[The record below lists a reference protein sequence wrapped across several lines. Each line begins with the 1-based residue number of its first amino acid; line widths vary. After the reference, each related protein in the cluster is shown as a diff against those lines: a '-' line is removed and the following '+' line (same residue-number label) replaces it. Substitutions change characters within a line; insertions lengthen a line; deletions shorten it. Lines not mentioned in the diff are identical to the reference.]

1 MAKPMEVLNGQ
12 VMLISRL
19 FLLNFLLL
27 WQPGTGTT
35 FDDSIDEV
43 KRNGTLPV
51 DEVLALRL
59 LSQTLRSSSTQLSLS
74 SSPQLSLS
82 YPICSDNQDAEIRCG
97 SSYNTENGSFRSV
110 TEINLPGKNLD
121 GYIDNSI
128 GRFQNLERLNLGY
141 NQLSRGIPS
150 TLGQLQHLKYL
161 DLSNNSLTGSIPSSL
176 TKLQNLKYLDLSSN
190 DLDGTIPSN
199 LTGLQS
205 LRLLYLSGNKLTGPI
220 PDSIRYCKN
229 LTAIFANRNFLN
241 GTINENLGT
250 LSSLKYLGLYYN
262 SLSGRIP
269 KDLGKLSALQYLALD
284 GNDLHGELPKELGK
298 LTNLRL
304 LYLTANNFTGTIP
317 TTYEN
322 LTNLEVFAV
331 SGNYLSGPIPDFIG
345 KWANLTDL
353 VLIGNNFSG
362 NLPAEAFSLTKLEE
376 LWVSDV
382 NNPGI
387 SFPKEV
393 IPEANSLFSVVLR
406 NCKINGSIPEY
417 IGKWPQLSYLDLSF
431 NNLTGSIPE
440 TFQNLKKLFL
450 TRNMLTGL
458 PSWITN
464 PKKSNISRTT
474 VDLSYNNF
482 NVSCKTITCF
492 GLQNVTMSFIDEM
505 KSKKCRRKH
514 NSLFINS
521 GGEDVYYGK
530 DHYHNDT
537 SISSFNLSPSDDWAY
552 SYAGD
557 YLTTNFNASAS
568 VINSTCEITSAKANI
583 DNNFRLAP
591 VSLTYY
597 GLCLRKGEYIV
608 TLYFAEALYSKRED
622 YSTSGKRVFDIYIQG
637 MIAKK
642 DVNIKEIYGKEHEGK
657 QLDFPVKINHGSLE
671 IQLFWAGKGSLYRP
685 ARNGP
690 LISAVSITRVPRK
703 LHGWEIAL
711 IIGCCI
717 LFLLLLLAF
726 MWRMGW
732 IGDRELRETKVVIG
746 ERTFTLKQIIRAT
759 KKFSPK
765 MQLGRGRSGIVYRA
779 ELPDLTVAVK
789 KLFTHSKAVDEI
801 ESEVYAKK
809 ALDLKHENL
818 VNLIAS
824 YSRRHLI
831 LLIYEYME
839 HGSLGQVLFGS
850 NPTVQIDWQKRFIIC
865 RGIAKGLKYLHERNP
880 PIIHRNI
887 KANNILLDA
896 SCNPKIS
903 DFGLAKLYEEENPY
917 IAIGAGGDLL
927 YMSPEY
933 ATRRAMTVKVD
944 VYSFGILLLEIV
956 SGRNNAD
963 YRANQETVFLLDTAG
978 NLNARGR
985 LGDLV
990 DPSLRTYDW
999 DQAKIVLNLAMLCTD
1014 QSPSLR
1020 PTMSQVVAVLEGEK
1034 TLEDLSREI
1043 APST

>member
-1 MAKPMEVLNGQ
+1 MTKPMGSERSV
-12 VMLISRL
+12 IL

-27 WQPGTGTT
+27 WQLGTGTT
-35 FDDSIDEV
+35 STTIDDRIKEV
-43 KRNGTLPV
+43 VCNGTYILPEY
-51 DEVLALRL
+51 EVCALRL
-59 LSQTLRSSSTQLSLS
+59 LAQNLVSSSTQLSLS
-74 SSPQLSLS
+74 SSSLSSSTQLSLS
-82 YPICSDNQDAEIRCG
+82 YPICSDNLFAEIKCG
-97 SSYNTENGSFRSV
+97 SPDNTKNGSFPICSDNQYAEIECGSPYNTKNGSFRSV
-110 TEINLPGKNLD
+110 TEINLPGKKLD
-121 GYIDNSI
+121 GSIYNSI
-128 GRFQNLERLNLGY
+128 GSFKNLERLNLYY
-141 NQLSRGIPS
+141 NQLSGGIPS

-161 DLSNNSLTGSIPSSL
+161 DLSSNSLTGFIPSSL
-176 TKLQNLKYLDLSSN
+176 TKLQNLEY
-190 DLDGTIPSN
+190 
-199 LTGLQS
+199 
-205 LRLLYLSGNKLTGPI
+205 LYLSQNKLTGPI
-220 PDSIRYCKN
+220 PDSIRYCTN
-229 LTAIFANRNFLN
+229 LTV
-241 GTINENLGT
+241 
-250 LSSLKYLGLYYN
+250 LSLYYN

-269 KDLGKLSALQYLALD
+269 KELGELPALQHLD
-284 GNDLHGELPKELGK
+284 LDDNDLHGELPKELGNLTK
-298 LTNLRL
+298 LRI
-304 LYLTANNFTGTIP
+304 LYLTANNFNGTIP
-317 TTYEN
+317 TTYAK

-331 SGNYLSGPIPDFIG
+331 GGNNLSGPIPAYIG
-345 KWANLTDL
+345 KWVNLSDL

-362 NLPAEAFSLTKLEE
+362 NLPAETFSLTKLRT
-376 LWVSDV
+376 LSVSDV

-387 SFPKEV
+387 SFPEEF
-393 IPEANSLFSVVLR
+393 IPVPNSLYSVVLR
-406 NCKINGSIPEY
+406 NCNINGPIPQY

-440 TFQNLKKLFL
+440 TFQNLRKLFL
-450 TRNMLTGL
+450 TRNMLTEL

-464 PKKSNISRTT
+464 PKKSKNWRTT

-482 NVSCKTITCF
+482 NVPCKNIKCL
-492 GLQNVTMSFIDEM
+492 GLQNVTIHPTRSFIDEM
-505 KSKKCRRKH
+505 KSKKCGRKH

-530 DHYHNDT
+530 YHYHNDT

-557 YLTTNFNASAS
+557 DRNTNFNASAL
-568 VINSTCEITSAKANI
+568 VRNLTCEITSAKANI

-608 TLYFAEALYSKRED
+608 TLYFAEALSSKSED

-642 DVNIKEIYGKEHEGK
+642 DVNIKEIPGKEHEGK
-657 QLDFPVKINHGSLE
+657 QLDFPVKINDGSLE
-671 IQLFWAGKGSLYRP
+671 IQLFWAGKGSLYGP
-685 ARNGP
+685 AGRNGP

-732 IGDRELRETKVVIG
+732 IGDRELRETKVKIG
-746 ERTFTLKQIIRAT
+746 ERTFTLKQIIHAT

-765 MQLGRGRSGIVYRA
+765 MQLGSGRSGIVYRA

-801 ESEVYAKK
+801 GSEVYARK

-839 HGSLGQVLFGS
+839 HGSLGQVLFGT

-999 DQAKIVLNLAMLCTD
+999 DQAKIVLNLAMMCTD

-1034 TLEDLSREI
+1034 TLEDLSKEI

>member
-1 MAKPMEVLNGQ
+1 MTKPMGSERS

-19 FLLNFLLL
+19 FILNFLLL
-27 WQPGTGTT
+27 WQPGTGTNST
-35 FDDSIDEV
+35 TIDDRIKEVENKKLLPDDEV
-43 KRNGTLPV
+43 S
-51 DEVLALRL
+51 ALQL
-59 LSQTLRSSSTQLSLS
+59 LSQNLQSSSTQFSLSSSTQLSLS
-74 SSPQLSLS
+74 F
-82 YPICSDNQDAEIRCG
+82 PICSDNQDAEIRCG
-97 SSYNTENGSFRSV
+97 YPDNTKNGSFRSV
-110 TEINLPGKNLD
+110 TEIILPRKKLD
-121 GYIDNSI
+121 GSIHNSI
-128 GRFQNLERLNLGY
+128 GWFKNLERLDLYY
-141 NQLSRGIPS
+141 NQLSGEIPS

-161 DLSNNSLTGSIPSSL
+161 DLSSNSLTGSIPPSL
-176 TKLQNLKYLDLSSN
+176 TMLRNLEYLDLSSN

-199 LTGLQS
+199 LKGLQS
-205 LRLLYLSGNKLTGPI
+205 LRRLDLSYNKLTGPI
-220 PDSIRYCKN
+220 QDSIQHCKN
-229 LTAIFANRNFLN
+229 LT
-241 GTINENLGT
+241 
-250 LSSLKYLGLYYN
+250 GLALLLN
-262 SLSGRIP
+262 SLSGGIP
-269 KDLGKLSALQYLALD
+269 KELGKLSALKYLGLA
-284 GNDLHGELPKELGK
+284 GNDLHGELPKELGN
-298 LTNLRL
+298 LTNLRI
-304 LYLTANNFTGTIP
+304 LYLTANNFNGTIP
-317 TTYEN
+317 TTYEH
-322 LTNLEVFAV
+322 LTNLQVFGV
-331 SGNYLSGPIPDFIG
+331 SGNYLSGPIPDYIG
-345 KWANLTDL
+345 KWVNLSDL

-362 NLPAEAFSLTKLEE
+362 NLPAETFSLTKLHT

-393 IPEANSLFSVVLR
+393 IPEPNYLSSVVLR
-406 NCKINGSIPEY
+406 NCNINGPIPEY

-431 NNLTGSIPE
+431 NNLNGSIPGPFPKL
-440 TFQNLKKLFL
+440 TKLFL
-450 TRNMLTGL
+450 TRNKLTGL
-458 PSWITN
+458 PSWITD

-474 VDLSYNNF
+474 VDLSYNDF
-482 NVSCKTITCF
+482 NVPCKNIKCL
-492 GLQNVTMSFIDEM
+492 GLQNVTMSFIHEM
-505 KSKKCRRKH
+505 KRGKCRRKH

-552 SYAGD
+552 SYAGE
-557 YLTTNFNASAS
+557 YLNTDFNASAL
-568 VINSTCEITSAKANI
+568 VRNLTCEITSAKAKI

-591 VSLTYY
+591 LSLTYY

-608 TLYFAEALYSKRED
+608 TLYFAEALSSKSED

-637 MIAKK
+637 TNRRQ
-642 DVNIKEIYGKEHEGK
+642 DVNIKEIPGKEHEGK
-657 QLDFPVKINHGSLE
+657 QLDFPVKINDGSLE
-671 IQLFWAGKGSLYRP
+671 IQLFWAGKGSLYGP
-685 ARNGP
+685 AGRNGP
-690 LISAVSITRVPRK
+690 LISAVSITLPRK

-732 IGDRELRETKVVIG
+732 IGDRELRETKVKIG
-746 ERTFTLKQIIRAT
+746 ERTFTLKQIIHAT

-765 MQLGRGRSGIVYRA
+765 MQLGSGRSGIVYRA

-801 ESEVYAKK
+801 GSEVYARK

-839 HGSLGQVLFGS
+839 HGSLGQVLFGT

-999 DQAKIVLNLAMLCTD
+999 DQAKIVLNLAMMCTD

-1034 TLEDLSREI
+1034 TLEDLSKEI

>member
-1 MAKPMEVLNGQ
+1 MFVLK
-12 VMLISRL
+12 M
-19 FLLNFLLL
+19 
-27 WQPGTGTT
+27 
-35 FDDSIDEV
+35 
-43 KRNGTLPV
+43 
-51 DEVLALRL
+51 
-59 LSQTLRSSSTQLSLS
+59 
-74 SSPQLSLS
+74 
-82 YPICSDNQDAEIRCG
+82 
-97 SSYNTENGSFRSV
+97 
-110 TEINLPGKNLD
+110 
-121 GYIDNSI
+121 
-128 GRFQNLERLNLGY
+128 
-141 NQLSRGIPS
+141 
-150 TLGQLQHLKYL
+150 
-161 DLSNNSLTGSIPSSL
+161 
-176 TKLQNLKYLDLSSN
+176 
-190 DLDGTIPSN
+190 
-199 LTGLQS
+199 
-205 LRLLYLSGNKLTGPI
+205 
-220 PDSIRYCKN
+220 
-229 LTAIFANRNFLN
+229 
-241 GTINENLGT
+241 
-250 LSSLKYLGLYYN
+250 
-262 SLSGRIP
+262 
-269 KDLGKLSALQYLALD
+269 
-284 GNDLHGELPKELGK
+284 
-298 LTNLRL
+298 
-304 LYLTANNFTGTIP
+304 
-317 TTYEN
+317 
-322 LTNLEVFAV
+322 
-331 SGNYLSGPIPDFIG
+331 
-345 KWANLTDL
+345 
-353 VLIGNNFSG
+353 
-362 NLPAEAFSLTKLEE
+362 
-376 LWVSDV
+376 
-382 NNPGI
+382 
-387 SFPKEV
+387 SFP
-393 IPEANSLFSVVLR
+393 A
-406 NCKINGSIPEY
+406 
-417 IGKWPQLSYLDLSF
+417 D
-431 NNLTGSIPE
+431 
-440 TFQNLKKLFL
+440 
-450 TRNMLTGL
+450 
-458 PSWITN
+458 
-464 PKKSNISRTT
+464 
-474 VDLSYNNF
+474 
-482 NVSCKTITCF
+482 
-492 GLQNVTMSFIDEM
+492 
-505 KSKKCRRKH
+505 

-552 SYAGD
+552 SYAGN
-557 YLTTNFNASAS
+557 YLNASAL
-568 VINSTCEITSAKANI
+568 VRNLTCEITSAKAKI

-608 TLYFAEALYSKRED
+608 TLYFAEALSSKSED

-637 MIAKK
+637 TNRRK
-642 DVNIKEIYGKEHEGK
+642 DVNIKEIPGKEHEGK
-657 QLDFPVKINHGSLE
+657 QLEFPVKINHGSLE
-671 IQLFWAGKGSLYRP
+671 IQLFWAGKGSIYGP
-685 ARNGP
+685 ALNGP
-690 LISAVSITRVPRK
+690 LISAVSITR
-703 LHGWEIAL
+703 
-711 IIGCCI
+711 GCCI

-732 IGDRELRETKVVIG
+732 IGDRELRETKVQIG

-765 MQLGRGRSGIVYRA
+765 MQLGSGRSGIVYRA

-789 KLFTHSKAVDEI
+789 KIFTHSKAVDEI
-801 ESEVYAKK
+801 GSEVYARK

-933 ATRRAMTVKVD
+933 ATRGAMTVKVD

-990 DPSLRTYDW
+990 DPSLRTCDW
-999 DQAKIVLNLAMLCTD
+999 DQAKIVLNLAMMCTE

-1020 PTMSQVVAVLEGEK
+1020 PTMSQLVAVLEGEK
-1034 TLEDLSREI
+1034 TLEDLSKEI

>member
-1 MAKPMEVLNGQ
+1 MGSERS
-12 VMLISRL
+12 VMLINRL
-19 FLLNFLLL
+19 FLLNFLLV
-27 WQPGTGTT
+27 WQLGCGTIT
-35 FDDSIDEV
+35 FNDSIEEVARSRSIPDDEV
-43 KRNGTLPV
+43 R
-51 DEVLALRL
+51 ALRL
-59 LSQTLRSSSTQLSLS
+59 LSQNLQSSSTQLPLASSTQLSLS
-74 SSPQLSLS
+74 F
-82 YPICSDNQDAEIRCG
+82 PICSDNQYAEIKCG
-97 SSYNTENGSFRSV
+97 SPDNTKNGSFGWV
-110 TEINLPGKNLD
+110 TEINLPGKKLD
-121 GYIDNSI
+121 GYIHNSI
-128 GRFQNLERLNLGY
+128 GRFKNLKKLNLY
-141 NQLSRGIPS
+141 NNQLSGGIPS

-161 DLSNNSLTGSIPSSL
+161 YLSSNSLTGSIPPSL
-176 TKLQNLKYLDLSSN
+176 TMLRNLTVLDLSSN

-205 LRLLYLSGNKLTGPI
+205 LRILYLSRNKLTGPI
-220 PDSIRYCKN
+220 PDSIRYCQN
-229 LTAIFANRNFLN
+229 LTDIYADRNFLN
-241 GTINENLGT
+241 GTINKSLGT
-250 LSSLKYLGLYYN
+250 LSSLESLGLYYN
-262 SLSGRIP
+262 SLSGGIP
-269 KDLGKLSALQYLALD
+269 KELGKLSALQYLALD
-284 GNDLHGELPKELGK
+284 GNDLHGELPKELGN
-298 LTNLRL
+298 LTNLRI
-304 LYLTANNFTGTIP
+304 LYLTANNFNGTIP
-317 TTYEN
+317 TTYAK

-331 SGNYLSGPIPDFIG
+331 SGNYLSGPIPAYIG
-345 KWANLTDL
+345 KWVNLND
-353 VLIGNNFSG
+353 
-362 NLPAEAFSLTKLEE
+362 

-387 SFPKEV
+387 SFPEEV
-393 IPEANSLFSVVLR
+393 IPEPKYLSSVVLR
-406 NCKINGSIPEY
+406 NCNINGPIREY
-417 IGKWPQLSYLDLSF
+417 IGKWPELSYLDLSF
-431 NNLTGSIPE
+431 NNLNGSIPE
-440 TFQNLKKLFL
+440 TFQKLTKLFL

-464 PKKSNISRTT
+464 PKKSKNSRPT

-482 NVSCKTITCF
+482 NVSCKNIKCL
-492 GLQNVTMSFIDEM
+492 GLQNVTIHPTRSFIDEM

-557 YLTTNFNASAS
+557 IDASAS
-568 VINSTCEITSAKANI
+568 VINSTCEFTSAKADI

-608 TLYFAEALYSKRED
+608 TLYFAEALYSKSED

-637 MIAKK
+637 TNVRP

-657 QLDFPVKINHGSLE
+657 QLNFSVKINDGSLE
-671 IQLFWAGKGSLYRP
+671 IQLFWAGKGSLYGP

-703 LHGWEIAL
+703 LYPWEIAL

-732 IGDRELRETKVVIG
+732 IGDREFRETKVKIG
-746 ERTFTLKQIIRAT
+746 ERTFTLKQIIHAT

-765 MQLGRGRSGIVYRA
+765 MQLGSGRSGIVYRA

-801 ESEVYAKK
+801 GSEVYARK

-839 HGSLGQVLFGS
+839 HGSLGQVLFGT
-850 NPTVQIDWQKRFIIC
+850 NPTVQIDWQKRFTIC

-999 DQAKIVLNLAMLCTD
+999 DQAKIVLNLAMMCTD

-1034 TLEDLSREI
+1034 TLEDLSKEI

>member
-1 MAKPMEVLNGQ
+1 MTKPMGSERSV
-12 VMLISRL
+12 IL

-27 WQPGTGTT
+27 WQLGTGTT
-35 FDDSIDEV
+35 STTIDDRIKEV
-43 KRNGTLPV
+43 VCNGTYILPEY
-51 DEVLALRL
+51 EVRALQL
-59 LSQTLRSSSTQLSLS
+59 LSQNLQSSSTQLSLS
-74 SSPQLSLS
+74 SSTQLSPSSSTQLSLS
-82 YPICSDNQDAEIRCG
+82 FPICSDNQDAEIRCG
-97 SSYNTENGSFRSV
+97 SPDNTKNGSFRSV
-110 TEINLPGKNLD
+110 TGINLQGKKLD
-121 GYIDNSI
+121 GSIHNSI
-128 GRFQNLERLNLGY
+128 GRFKNLERLNLDN
-141 NQLSRGIPS
+141 NQLSGGIPS

-161 DLSNNSLTGSIPSSL
+161 DLSSNSLTGSIPPSL
-176 TKLQNLKYLDLSSN
+176 TMLQ
-190 DLDGTIPSN
+190 T
-199 LTGLQS
+199 
-205 LRLLYLSGNKLTGPI
+205 
-220 PDSIRYCKN
+220 
-229 LTAIFANRNFLN
+229 
-241 GTINENLGT
+241 
-250 LSSLKYLGLYYN
+250 
-262 SLSGRIP
+262 
-269 KDLGKLSALQYLALD
+269 
-284 GNDLHGELPKELGK
+284 
-298 LTNLRL
+298 
-304 LYLTANNFTGTIP
+304 
-317 TTYEN
+317 
-322 LTNLEVFAV
+322 
-331 SGNYLSGPIPDFIG
+331 
-345 KWANLTDL
+345 
-353 VLIGNNFSG
+353 
-362 NLPAEAFSLTKLEE
+362 

-387 SFPKEV
+387 SFPEEV
-393 IPEANSLFSVVLR
+393 IPVPKYLSSVILR
-406 NCKINGSIPEY
+406 NCNINGPIPDY

-431 NNLTGSIPE
+431 NNLNGSIPE
-440 TFQNLKKLFL
+440 TFQNLTKLFL
-450 TRNMLTGL
+450 TRNMLTGEL

-464 PKKSNISRTT
+464 NPNKST

-482 NVSCKTITCF
+482 NVSCKNIKCL
-492 GLQNVTMSFIDEM
+492 GLQNVTIHPTRSFIDEM

-552 SYAGD
+552 SYAGE

-568 VINSTCEITSAKANI
+568 VINSTCEFTSSKANI

-597 GLCLRKGEYIV
+597 GLCLRKGEYMV
-608 TLYFAEALYSKRED
+608 TLYFAEALYSKSED

-637 MIAKK
+637 TNVRP

-657 QLDFPVKINHGSLE
+657 QLNFSVKINDGSLE
-671 IQLFWAGKGSLYRP
+671 IQLFWAGKGSLYGP
-685 ARNGP
+685 GRNGP

-732 IGDRELRETKVVIG
+732 IGDRELRETKVKIG
-746 ERTFTLKQIIRAT
+746 ERTFTLKQIIHAT

-765 MQLGRGRSGIVYRA
+765 MQLGSGRSGIVYRA
-779 ELPDLTVAVK
+779 ELPYLTVAVK

-801 ESEVYAKK
+801 GSEVYARK

-839 HGSLGQVLFGS
+839 HGSLGQVLFGT

-999 DQAKIVLNLAMLCTD
+999 DQAKIVLNLAMMCTD

-1034 TLEDLSREI
+1034 TLEDLSKEI

>member
-1 MAKPMEVLNGQ
+1 MTKPMGSEWS

-35 FDDSIDEV
+35 STTMDDRIDEV
-43 KRNGTLPV
+43 ENNKSLPQH
-51 DEVLALRL
+51 EVSALRL
-59 LSQTLRSSSTQLSLS
+59 LSQKLQSSSTLLSLSSSTQLSLS
-74 SSPQLSLS
+74 F
-82 YPICSDNQDAEIRCG
+82 PICSDDQSAEIKCG
-97 SSYNTENGSFRSV
+97 YPDSTKNGSFRSV
-110 TEINLPGKNLD
+110 TEINLAGKKLD
-121 GYIDNSI
+121 GSIDNSI
-128 GRFQNLERLNLGY
+128 GSFKNLN
-141 NQLSRGIPS
+141 
-150 TLGQLQHLKYL
+150 KV
-161 DLSNNSLTGSIPSSL
+161 DLSSNSLTGSIPSSL
-176 TKLQNLKYLDLSSN
+176 TKLQNLEYLDLSRN

-205 LRLLYLSGNKLTGPI
+205 LRGLYLSQNKLTGPI
-220 PDSIRYCKN
+220 PDSIRYCQN
-229 LTAIFANRNFLN
+229 LTAICADRNFLS

-250 LSSLKYLGLYYN
+250 LSSLTYLVLYYN

-269 KDLGKLSALQYLALD
+269 KELGKLSALQYLDLD
-284 GNDLHGELPKELGK
+284 GNDLRGELPNELGSLTK
-298 LTNLRL
+298 LRV
-304 LYLTANNFTGTIP
+304 LYLTSNNFNWTIP
-317 TTYEN
+317 PTYEN

-331 SGNYLSGPIPDFIG
+331 GGNNLSGPIPDYIG
-345 KWANLTDL
+345 KWVNLTHL
-353 VLIGNNFSG
+353 VLIGNNFEG
-362 NLPAEAFSLTKLEE
+362 NLPAETFNLTKLEK

-387 SFPKEV
+387 SFPKEF
-393 IPEANSLFSVVLR
+393 IPEPKYLSSVVLR
-406 NCKINGSIPEY
+406 NCNINGPIPEY
-417 IGKWPQLSYLDLSF
+417 IGKWPHLSYLDLSF
-431 NNLTGSIPE
+431 NNLNGSIPE
-440 TFQNLKKLFL
+440 TFQKLTKLFL

-458 PSWITN
+458 PSWITD
-464 PKKSNISRTT
+464 PKKSKNSRPT

-482 NVSCKTITCF
+482 NVSCKNIKCL
-492 GLQNVTMSFIDEM
+492 GLQNVTIHPTRSFIHDM
-505 KSKKCRRKH
+505 KRTTCRRKH

-557 YLTTNFNASAS
+557 YLMTNFNASAS
-568 VINSTCEITSAKANI
+568 VINSTCEVTSSKANI

-608 TLYFAEALYSKRED
+608 TLYFAEALYSKSED

-637 MIAKK
+637 TNVRP

-657 QLDFPVKINHGSLE
+657 QLDFLVKINDGSLE
-671 IQLFWAGKGSLYRP
+671 IQLFWAGKGSIYGP
-685 ARNGP
+685 GRNGP

-732 IGDRELRETKVVIG
+732 IGDRELRETKVKIG
-746 ERTFTLKQIIRAT
+746 ERTFTLKQIIHAT

-765 MQLGRGRSGIVYRA
+765 MQLGSGRSGIVYRA

-839 HGSLGQVLFGS
+839 HGSLGQVLFGT

-999 DQAKIVLNLAMLCTD
+999 DQAKIVLHLAMMCTD

-1020 PTMSQVVAVLEGEK
+1020 PTMSEVVAVLEGEK
-1034 TLEDLSREI
+1034 TLEDLSKVI

>member
-1 MAKPMEVLNGQ
+1 MKKPMGSEQ
-12 VMLISRL
+12 SVMLIYRL

-27 WQPGTGTT
+27 RQPAGTGTT
-35 FDDSIDEV
+35 NISIDDRIVEV
-43 KRNGTLPV
+43 ENNGTLPYYEV
-51 DEVLALRL
+51 DALRL
-59 LSQTLRSSSTQLSLS
+59 LSQNLQSSSPQLSLS
-74 SSPQLSLS
+74 NSTQLSLS
-82 YPICSDNQDAEIRCG
+82 YPICSEDLYAEIKCG
-97 SSYNTENGSFRSV
+97 SPDNTTTNGSFRSV
-110 TEINLPGKNLD
+110 TEMSLQKLGKTF
-121 GYIDNSI
+121 YM
-128 GRFQNLERLNLGY
+128 
-141 NQLSRGIPS
+141 
-150 TLGQLQHLKYL
+150 
-161 DLSNNSLTGSIPSSL
+161 
-176 TKLQNLKYLDLSSN
+176 
-190 DLDGTIPSN
+190 
-199 LTGLQS
+199 
-205 LRLLYLSGNKLTGPI
+205 
-220 PDSIRYCKN
+220 
-229 LTAIFANRNFLN
+229 IFAPY
-241 GTINENLGT
+241 T
-250 LSSLKYLGLYYN
+250 LSHSICRYLYNN
-262 SLSGRIP
+262 SLSGPIP
-269 KDLGKLSALQYLALD
+269 KQLGKLSALLKRALD
-284 GNDLHGELPKELGK
+284 DNDLHGTLPEELGN
-298 LTNLRL
+298 LTNLQT

-317 TTYEN
+317 TTYQN
-322 LTNLEVFAV
+322 LTNLAVFAV
-331 SGNYLSGPIPDFIG
+331 GGNYLSGPIPGYIG
-345 KWANLTDL
+345 KWVNLAIL

-362 NLPAEAFSLTKLEE
+362 NLPAETFNLTNLQI
-376 LWVSDV
+376 LRVSDV

-387 SFPKEV
+387 SFPKEF
-393 IPEANSLFSVVLR
+393 IPELNSLFVVVLR

-417 IGKWPQLSYLDLSF
+417 IGRWPQLSYLDLSF
-431 NNLTGSIPE
+431 NNLNGSIPE
-440 TFQNLKKLFL
+440 TFGNLTKLFL

-458 PSWITN
+458 PSWITS
-464 PKKSNISRTT
+464 PKKWNISRTT

-482 NVSCKTITCF
+482 NVSCKNITFF
-492 GLQNVTMSFIDEM
+492 GLQNVTIHPTWSFIDEM
-505 KSKKCRRKH
+505 KSKKCRRKRMFILLKSKCIWDSLSNLNVSTNSNTLTEIIENFYLLIILLIFSLETIMFVLKMSFPAD

-557 YLTTNFNASAS
+557 YLNTDNFNASAL
-568 VINSTCEITSAKANI
+568 VRNLTCEITSAKAKI

-608 TLYFAEALYSKRED
+608 TLYFAEALSSKSED

-637 MIAKK
+637 TKRGP
-642 DVNIKEIYGKEHEGK
+642 DVNIKEIPGKEHEGK
-657 QLDFPVKINHGSLE
+657 QLYFPVKINHGSLE
-671 IQLFWAGKGSLYRP
+671 IQLFWAGKGSIYGRAL
-685 ARNGP
+685 NGP
-690 LISAVSITRVPRK
+690 LISAVSITRGRKHNFNIFIKTQDSVADFIFSVRIVYCLADNHCFLYVSQVPRK

-732 IGDRELRETKVVIG
+732 IGDRELRETKVEIG

-765 MQLGRGRSGIVYRA
+765 MQLGSGRSGIVYRA
-779 ELPDLTVAVK
+779 ELPDPTVAVK
-789 KLFTHSKAVDEI
+789 KIFSHSKAVDEI
-801 ESEVYAKK
+801 GSEVYARK

-903 DFGLAKLYEEENPY
+903 DFGLAKLYEEENPF

-933 ATRRAMTVKVD
+933 ATRGAMTVKVD

-999 DQAKIVLNLAMLCTD
+999 DQAKIVLNLAMMCTE

-1020 PTMSQVVAVLEGEK
+1020 PTMSQLVAVLEGEK
-1034 TLEDLSREI
+1034 TLEDLSKEI